1 MSNLIKLIYSL
12 NNEESSVAFDSGN
25 KIANLK
31 TLINLTQ
38 KIDLD
43 EYEVFYR
50 KKEIKWSDETPI
62 REFIGK
68 EKVPIFYIKLKV
80 TKTIQHSTEKK
91 VDNTKNQKDTDI
103 KANEE
108 KKTDKS
114 HDSKPDN
121 KLSNE
126 NDEKKSDIKSPQS
139 KAEVKNKDEKKLDIK
154 SQQSKEEVKNKDEK
168 KLDIKSQQ
176 SKEEIKNKDERMSNK
191 RPQQSKE
198 EVKNKDEKKSD
209 VKSQQ
214 SKEEVNN
221 KDEKKSDQKI
231 KEDKSNKDIEKR
243 VDTTTKTDLESD
255 NPKKNELVNFKCKVI
270 VENFPSRPEFF
281 EIIEKFEEDKQAK
294 NLMTLI
300 STSSGVQITFKN
312 PVITI

>member
-154 SQQSKEEVKNKDEK
+154 SQQSKEE
-168 KLDIKSQQ
+168 
-176 SKEEIKNKDERMSNK
+176 IKNKDERMSNK